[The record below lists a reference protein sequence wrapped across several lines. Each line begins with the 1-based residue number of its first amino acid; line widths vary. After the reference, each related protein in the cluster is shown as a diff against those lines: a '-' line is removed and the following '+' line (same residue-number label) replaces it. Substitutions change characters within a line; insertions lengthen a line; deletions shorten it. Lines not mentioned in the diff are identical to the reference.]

1 MTRSHQMASKHN
13 LPQEAPHTFAKA
25 IMQLDNLRS
34 CRKVE
39 LAVFRQNLAL
49 YMWTSRA
56 WRELPNE

>member
-1 MTRSHQMASKHN
+1 MASKHN